1 MPSVV
6 PLSDGDSAVSVPDG
20 ANQDEIKR
28 LVADGE
34 SQITAKYSQ
43 QAKDQG
49 VTITKGDKV
58 YSGSGGYD
66 NTTMGRA
73 LAWWDTH
80 LGGNAPTINDP
91 TMQPGAMDRILV
103 NRAAGAVDLP
113 ITGLNVMKHAIA
125 PERGTEGDIPT
136 VGGSIKAAAHI
147 PEASPDAPWWQRYLE
162 GAATGVRGPGAWDA
176 VKGAASGATVT
187 GLSEAGGHYFGEPG
201 AYLASLL
208 FGLPYKNAAAHV
220 IAHGMADTET
230 PGGPPGT
237 PGAGPSGQAPGAEG
251 TWNAT
256 MAIRP
261 QANPNAP
268 PGAPVPNFQGLSEP
282 PPHTADYTDYMPS
295 FMSLANPQGQRIAA
309 SLSGLNYMGQP
320 IEKAQADTAKFI
332 QDAKNA
338 AAWEAA
344 APGGVPPDVS
354 AATVGPQL
362 TQGAQDAILA
372 ISRQRSADQQNQA
385 NTMTERRQQLAS
397 GNPALIS
404 GPPGSNEPG
413 SARVDTAPI
422 ISRVLDTI
430 TPIGKR
436 GDVETEATR
445 RALSELTG
453 PDMSWS
459 GLSDVVSR
467 LNESFA
473 KSGRQPLPADIAA
486 AFKDAANAEKE
497 ATATAIDPGNPNA
510 NPSRPS
516 GGAQFRQNN
525 ETYARAQEALDRLQ
539 KIGGDP
545 LGQTGRFTDVPD
557 ERTVYSQLQSRLQ
570 SPSNFNLDYTHPAFP
585 AQTRANIVGQLISRL
600 GENESKGP
608 VSGFRPE
615 TFGKFGYGGAADT
628 RPGIAELLG
637 NPSGAPPQA
646 LNVLDQ
652 AARAAQNVSTQ
663 PQRFGLIKGL
673 NTSAM
678 VQRGIEKVA
687 QLARVLSPTGATPIT
702 ALVGRSLSNA
712 LESAPVKRAMA
723 NQPLDWAD
731 TVNRMRVVGGINDA
745 QRANRNY
752 WRTHGGLFSYRQPG
766 SNP

>member
-1 MPSVV
+1 
-6 PLSDGDSAVSVPDG
+6 
-20 ANQDEIKR
+20 
-28 LVADGE
+28 
-34 SQITAKYSQ
+34 
-43 QAKDQG
+43 
-49 VTITKGDKV
+49 
-58 YSGSGGYD
+58 
-66 NTTMGRA
+66 
-73 LAWWDTH
+73 
-80 LGGNAPTINDP
+80 
-91 TMQPGAMDRILV
+91 
-103 NRAAGAVDLP
+103 
-113 ITGLNVMKHAIA
+113 
-125 PERGTEGDIPT
+125 
-136 VGGSIKAAAHI
+136 
-147 PEASPDAPWWQRYLE
+147 
-162 GAATGVRGPGAWDA
+162 
-176 VKGAASGATVT
+176 
-187 GLSEAGGHYFGEPG
+187 
-201 AYLASLL
+201 
-208 FGLPYKNAAAHV
+208 
-220 IAHGMADTET
+220 
-230 PGGPPGT
+230 
-237 PGAGPSGQAPGAEG
+237 
-251 TWNAT
+251 

-268 PGAPVPNFQGLSEP
+268 PGAPAPNFQGLNEP
-282 PPHTADYTDYMPS
+282 SPHSADYSEYLPS

-309 SLSGLNYMGQP
+309 SLSGLTYMGEP
-320 IEKAQADTAKFI
+320 IEKAQRDTQKFI

-372 ISRQRSADQQNQA
+372 INREQSQRQQDQERL
-385 NTMTERRQQLAS
+385 MTERRQQIAT
-397 GNPALIS
+397 GNPALIG

-422 ISRVLDTI
+422 ISRVLDKI

-467 LNESFA
+467 LNESFQ

-497 ATATAIDPGNPNA
+497 TTATGIDPGNPNA
-510 NPSRPS
+510 VPPRLS
-516 GGAQFRQNN
+516 GGAQFRQNT
-525 ETYARAQEALDRLQ
+525 ETYARAQEALDKLQ
-539 KIGGDP
+539 NIGGEP

-570 SPSNFNLDYTHPAFP
+570 SPSNFALDYTHPAFP
-585 AQTRANIVGQLISRL
+585 AQTRANIAGQLISRL

-615 TFGKFGYGGAADT
+615 TFSKFGYGGAADT

-637 NPSGAPPQA
+637 STAGAPTAP

-652 AARAAQNVSTQ
+652 AARAAQNTTTQ

-673 NTSAM
+673 NTAAM

-687 QLARVLSPTGATPIT
+687 QLARLISPAGSTAIT
-702 ALVGRSLSNA
+702 SVVGRGLANT
-712 LESAPVKRAMA
+712 LESEPVKRAMA

-731 TVNRMRVVGGINDA
+731 TIRRLHTVGAINNAEARDREWYR
-745 QRANRNY
+745 Q
-752 WRTHGGLFSYRQPG
+752 HGGTFSYRPPG
-766 SNP
+766 STP